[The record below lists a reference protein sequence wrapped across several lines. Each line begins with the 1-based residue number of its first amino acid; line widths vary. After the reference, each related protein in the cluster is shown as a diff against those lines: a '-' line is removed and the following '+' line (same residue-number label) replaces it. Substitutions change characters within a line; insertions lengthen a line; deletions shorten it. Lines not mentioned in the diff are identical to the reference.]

1 MTASEKFTRVLRSG
15 DLGFV
20 VVVIVAYISAVATA
34 GYAPRGLTPFRLTLL
49 ITTGFG
55 FLFVGTYFFDRCRR
69 TTSRKAIALYFVVQ
83 IGLAA
88 TIIYLLPSGAI
99 FLIALPLAGQAV
111 VLLEGRLMTLLCGI
125 LWLMM
130 VLPIWFRGGIV
141 PAMIVGMIFLAGIV
155 FVVVFT
161 KIAVNER
168 QSRAEVERLAT
179 ELRDANSKL
188 REYAA
193 QVEELATARERNRL
207 AREIH
212 DSLGHYLTVVN
223 VQIEAARAVIDDRS
237 RSLDV
242 LRKAQSLTQE
252 GLAEVR
258 RSVASLRSNPS
269 QDRPLEETLVSLVE
283 ECRTSGIDAELIIQG
298 KPFGLSS
305 QVQLTVYRAAQEG
318 LTNIKKHSHASHATV
333 TLQYGIDQGIRLVVG
348 DDGIGKV
355 DVTEGGFGLLGV
367 RERAQLLGGQL
378 KFVPS
383 SGGGFAFEVQI
394 PNAKSELQSDTEAN
408 RTTAD

>member
-1 MTASEKFTRVLRSG
+1 MTGSRFTRVLRSG
-15 DLGFV
+15 NLGFV
-20 VVVIVAYISAVATA
+20 VVVIVAYMSAVATA
-34 GYAPRGLTPFRLTLL
+34 GYAPRGMTLFRLTLL
-49 ITTGFG
+49 ITAGLS
-55 FLFVGTYFFDRCRR
+55 FLLVGTYFFDRCTR
-69 TTSRKAIALYFVVQ
+69 TTNRGAIALYFAVQ

-88 TIIYLLPSGAI
+88 TIIYLLPSGGI

-111 VLLEGRLMTLLCGI
+111 VLLEARWMTVLCGI

-130 VLPIWFRGGIV
+130 VLPILVRGGIV
-141 PAMIVGMIFLAGIV
+141 PALIVGMIFLAGVV

-161 KIAVNER
+161 KIAVDER
-168 QSRAEVERLAT
+168 RSKAEVERLAA

-188 REYAA
+188 REYAS

-258 RSVASLRSNPS
+258 RSVASLRSSPS
-269 QDRPLEETLVSLVE
+269 EDRPLEETLASLIE
-283 ECRTSGIDAELIIQG
+283 ECRAAGIDARLIIKG
-298 KPFGLSS
+298 KPFSLSS
-305 QVQLTVYRAAQEG
+305 QVELTVYRAAQEG
-318 LTNIKKHSHASHATV
+318 LTNIQKHSRASHSTV
-333 TLQYGIDQGIRLVVG
+333 TLEYAVDQGVRLVVE

-355 DVTEGGFGLLGV
+355 DASEGGFGLLGV
-367 RERAQLLGGQL
+367 RERAQLLGGQF

-383 SGGGFAFEVQI
+383 SSGFAFEVQI
-394 PNAKSELQSDTEAN
+394 PNANS
-408 RTTAD
+408 